1 MKNLILSAL
10 VAVVSILPL
19 QADTFG
25 TGANQFTLDFTTI
38 GNAGNAADPTTGYG
52 AVPYAYRIGKYA
64 ISQNQINAAT
74 VNGLQGV
81 TAGAWSGDQPAGNI
95 TWYQA
100 AAFVNWLNTNQGYD
114 PAYNLTYSNGS
125 YTMSLWPTN
134 KAWTIGGTNLY
145 RNASCYYF
153 LPSENEWYKAA
164 YGKAD
169 GSGYYLY
176 PTGSDSIP
184 TAVAS
189 GTAAGTAV
197 YSGYAVRPSAPAS
210 VFMAGGLSPYGT
222 IGQGGNIH
230 QWEETAFSGSNTN
243 AIDNRGFRGGCYLA
257 PADNLLSSSR
267 YSCIYGPNFPDPNL
281 GLRVASIDDSWLT
294 NGLVAYYPF
303 NGNAN
308 DESGNGN
315 NMQLIGGA
323 SLIEMGL
330 GNGKKALQLDGTQ
343 NQWAEVA
350 DSESLKPK
358 GFSISLWFN
367 NYLENNSDIRFL
379 CGKVEGQMEIHFG
392 VPQNPS
398 NGIRFIPDQYYS
410 MSDYTNNV
418 QSHNWYHLVCISGRG
433 SGGTKIFLNGR
444 VVSTIQSG
452 PTDGSGDLNLQSG
465 PFYLGR
471 RSNNGWAHFNGL
483 ISKVRIYN
491 RALSSNEVAALYNY
505 ESHPYCD
512 GHWENNEESEAAAW
526 VNYFSSNLPSNSG
539 FYSALA
545 ANPNFLSALAN
556 AFTSSPS
563 TYGILHQGP
572 QGIQGP
578 IGLTG
583 PKGDTGASGLQ
594 GIQGLQGPIGL
605 SGLKGNTGA
614 SGLQGIQGI
623 QGPIG
628 AVGPQG
634 PKGDK
639 GDTGAIGPI
648 GLTGLQGIQG
658 PVGVFDPT
666 VLTNTAFLQSLATN
680 PTFLNALST
689 QIKTGLNNYGLAVK
703 QNQSLNFPVIP
714 PQTLTPT
721 STVTISVTSSANQT
735 PITYSSGNTAVATV
749 SNNILK
755 LIGSGSTTIIASQAG
770 NNLYN
775 PISVSQPLVVSKG
788 VQTINFPAIPTQTF
802 SPWKTV
808 TLKSTSSAN
817 PSANLTNRYII
828 GNGAIGSISNNV
840 LLLLGTGGTTI
851 TATNSGN
858 AYFSPASATQ
868 TLIVK

>member
-1 MKNLILSAL
+1 MGETSATPMKILLLSAL

-25 TGANQFTLDFTTI
+25 TGSNQFTLDFQMI
-38 GNAGNAADPTTGYG
+38 GNAGNSNDTTGYG
-52 AVPYAYRIGKYA
+52 GVSYSYRIGKYA

-74 VNGLQGV
+74 VNGLLGV
-81 TAGAWSGDQPAGNI
+81 TGSQGHTWSGDQPATGL
-95 TWYQA
+95 TWYQM
-100 AAFVNWLNTNQGYD
+100 AAFVNYLNTNQGYA
-114 PAYNLTYSNGS
+114 PAYSLTYSNGS
-125 YTMSLWPTN
+125 YSMALWPTN
-134 KAWTIGGTNLY
+134 QAWTMGGTNQY
-145 RNASCYYF
+145 RNANCFYF

-164 YGKAD
+164 YYDPNKNGT
-169 GSGYYLY
+169 GLPGYWLY
-176 PTGSDSIP
+176 PEACDTPP

-189 GTAAGTAV
+189 GTNPQTAV
-197 YSGYAVRPSAPAS
+197 FNPTPGGPAPYSAPAS
-210 VFMAGGLSPYGT
+210 VYQAGGLSPYGT
-222 IGQGGNIH
+222 MGQGGNI
-230 QWEETAFSGSNTN
+230 WEWLESSYSGINTN
-243 AIDNRGFRGGCYLA
+243 VTQNRFFRGGVFSFGASFGLKSTWRQDQPSYVGF
-257 PADNLLSSSR
+257 S
-267 YSCIYGPNFPDPNL
+267 PDTEQVSF
-281 GLRVASIDDSWLT
+281 GFRVASIDDSWLT
-294 NGLVAYYPF
+294 NGLVAWYPLQ
-303 NGNAN
+303 GNAN
-308 DESGNGN
+308 DYSGNGHSFLTPPLFGTDRFGISN
-315 NMQLIGGA
+315 SAAVFNASTPISTAPFTNSNTLFVSFWFNITNTPSIYGERIILHGSYNIFDWNDPAAASFGIAIWSDGRYAVSWLDSNRIGQDIKLPAGTLIQNRWYQAFFSSDGTTVKFGLNGQTIGSKSSTIMQVSEPLVIGG
-323 SLIEMGL
+323 
-330 GNGKKALQLDGTQ
+330 
-343 NQWAEVA
+343 
-350 DSESLKPK
+350 ESSYYFNS
-358 GFSISLWFN
+358 GSID
-367 NYLENNSDIRFL
+367 DIRF
-379 CGKVEGQMEIHFG
+379 
-392 VPQNPS
+392 
-398 NGIRFIPDQYYS
+398 
-410 MSDYTNNV
+410 
-418 QSHNWYHLVCISGRG
+418 
-433 SGGTKIFLNGR
+433 
-444 VVSTIQSG
+444 
-452 PTDGSGDLNLQSG
+452 
-465 PFYLGR
+465 
-471 RSNNGWAHFNGL
+471 
-483 ISKVRIYN
+483 YN
-491 RALSSNEVAALYNY
+491 RALSSNEVTALYNL
-505 ESHPYCD
+505 ESHPYCN
-512 GHWENNEESEAAAW
+512 GHWENDEASEAAAW

-563 TYGILHQGP
+563 TYGILQQGP
-572 QGIQGP
+572 QGI
-578 IGLTG
+578 
-583 PKGDTGASGLQ
+583 
-594 GIQGLQGPIGL
+594 QGPIGL

-680 PTFLNALST
+680 STFLNALST

-721 STVTISVTSSANQT
+721 STVTINVTSSANQT

-817 PSANLTNRYII
+817 PSANLTNSYII

-840 LLLLGTGGTTI
+840 LLLLGTGSTTV
-851 TATNSGN
+851 TATNGGN